1 MAKFMTTQSDLK
13 KFNGLKIIGIKPLDE
28 KEYDKADVGLM
39 FTIMLENG
47 ATFHAFVDEIVED

>member
-28 KEYDKADVGLM
+28 KEYDKADVGPM

-47 ATFHAFVDEIVED
+47 ATFHAFADEIEDD